1 MSAHIAK
8 DFVSISKSEQEQ
20 WLKLF
25 QIHFR
30 MINARK
36 APPIQLELPFTWDD
50 VPKLPHDAR
59 YGHWM

>member
-8 DFVSISKSEQEQ
+8 DFVSISKSEQER

-25 QIHFR
+25 HMNFR

-36 APPIQLELPFTWDD
+36 ALPIQLELPFTWDD
-50 VPKLPHDAR
+50 VPKLPRDAR